1 MVDKLPSLHSA
12 VHVTYLD
19 AMEWHR
25 PMMHLGRGWIKM
37 RREDWEA
44 AEW

>member
-1 MVDKLPSLHSA
+1 

-25 PMMHLGRGWIKM
+25 PMMRLGRGWIMM
-37 RREDWEA
+37 RRED
-44 AEW
+44 